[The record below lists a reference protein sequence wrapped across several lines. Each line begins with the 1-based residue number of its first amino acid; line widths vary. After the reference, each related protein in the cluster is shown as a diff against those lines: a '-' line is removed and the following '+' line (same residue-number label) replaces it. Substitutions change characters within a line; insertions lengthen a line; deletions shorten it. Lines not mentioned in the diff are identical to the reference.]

1 MVRGVW
7 DTLHLQLQCCGTLG
21 PADWEEMDQSVPE
34 SCPADVVLG
43 CVTTMS
49 SWLSSNSLVLVLL
62 CAGLLGLQVL
72 AVCLACCLARSVQVG
87 HLQI

>member
-1 MVRGVW
+1 
-7 DTLHLQLQCCGTLG
+7 
-21 PADWEEMDQSVPE
+21 MDQAVPE

-43 CVTTMS
+43 CVTTLS